1 MEGCYQI
8 FSIHTKDMP
17 IVSNFDKRNFCK
29 NLVGLSGAEIS
40 FVAREGA
47 YNCLRRNV
55 DLRKAINENELD
67 KIDYT
72 SFVVKEEDFSLALSS
87 VRRNTA

>member
-1 MEGCYQI
+1 
-8 FSIHTKDMP
+8 
-17 IVSNFDKRNFCK
+17 
-29 NLVGLSGAEIS
+29 LSGAEIS

-55 DLRKAINENELD
+55 DLQTAINDGVLD

-72 SFVVKEEDFSLALSS
+72 SFVVKEEDYKLALSS
-87 VRRNTA
+87 LQQKAT